1 MLPPDTDSLPLAQDL
16 SAQHDVA
23 ITPELPV
30 ALSSRVVR
38 ITAANAGMMTGPGT
52 NSYLLIGHDNVVCV
66 DPGPADDAHLAALL
80 AGVASLGKALTHILL
95 THTHRDHSPGCAA
108 LVAATGAQVLGMPP
122 LASDPSQDRDTVI
135 DRTLHDGELFDA
147 LGWPL
152 RVIHT
157 PGHVENHLC
166 FHAPEDGWLITGDH
180 LIQGSTVVII
190 PPHGR
195 LGDYLA
201 SLRKLLPL
209 KLTALLPGHGRVMAD
224 ADGVINGT
232 LAHRQQREDKVL
244 RCLPASPVP
253 LADLVLTVYDDVAPW
268 LHGIAKYSLLAH
280 LIKLAEEGRAQE
292 SAEGWQALQ
301 VN

>member
-1 MLPPDTDSLPLAQDL
+1 MLPPETDSLPPALDV
-16 SAQHDVA
+16 SAQHNVA
-23 ITPELPV
+23 IV
-30 ALSSRVVR
+30 AEEPLTLSPRVMR

-52 NSYLLIGHDNVVCV
+52 NSYLLIGKTNVVCV
-66 DPGPADDAHLAALL
+66 DPGPADEAHLAAIL
-80 AGVASLGKALTHILL
+80 AGVAASGKPLTHILL

-108 LVAATGAQVLGMPP
+108 LVAATGAQVLGMAP
-122 LASDPSQDRDTVI
+122 LANDPSQDRDTVI
-135 DRTLHDGELFDA
+135 QGTLSDGERFEA

-152 RVIHT
+152 QVIHT

-201 SLRKLLPL
+201 SLHKLLAL
-209 KLTALLPGHGRVMAD
+209 QLTALLPGHGRVMAD
-224 ADGVINGT
+224 ADAVIKGT

-244 RCLPASPVP
+244 RCLPATVTP

-280 LIKLAEEGRAQE
+280 LIKLAEEGRAEE
-292 SAEGWQALQ
+292 SAEGWRAVRL
-301 VN
+301 N

>member
-1 MLPPDTDSLPLAQDL
+1 MLPPATNALPQPQDV
-16 SAQHDVA
+16 STQHEVA
-23 ITPELPV
+23 IAAGELIV
-30 ALSSRVVR
+30 LSPRVTR
-38 ITAANAGMMTGPGT
+38 ITAPNAGMMTGPGT
-52 NSYLLIGHDNVVCV
+52 NSYLLIGRDNVVCV
-66 DPGPADDAHLAALL
+66 DPGPADEQHLAALL
-80 AGVASLGKALTHILL
+80 HGVAASGKPLTHILL

-108 LVAATGAQVLGMPP
+108 LVAATGARVLGMSP

-135 DRTLHDGELFDA
+135 DQTLREGELFDA

-152 RVIHT
+152 QVIHT

-209 KLTALLPGHGRVMAD
+209 QLTALLPGHGRVMAD
-224 ADGVINGT
+224 ANSVINGT

-244 RCLPASPVP
+244 RCLPSTPLP

-280 LIKLAEEGRAQE
+280 LIKLAEENRATE
-292 SAEGWQALQ
+292 SAEGWQAVQ